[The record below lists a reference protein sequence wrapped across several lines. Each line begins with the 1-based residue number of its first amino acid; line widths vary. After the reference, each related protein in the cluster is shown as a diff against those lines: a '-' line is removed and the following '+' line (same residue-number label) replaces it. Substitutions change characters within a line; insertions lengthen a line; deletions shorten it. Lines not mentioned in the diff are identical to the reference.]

1 MNKQKFW
8 EFKNAANDTGELYI
22 YGDIVSYKWNDQD
35 TTAKSFKE
43 DLDALGDI
51 KTLNLYINSPG
62 GSVFQGQAIYS
73 ILKRHSAQINVYID
87 GVAASIASVIAMAGD
102 TIYMPKNTM
111 MMIHNPW
118 TFAMG
123 NANDLRKVADDL
135 EKIRESLIEAYLS
148 KTGDALSRE
157 KLIEIMDAETWLT
170 AQDCYDYG
178 LCDEVVE
185 AKEIAA
191 GVNTE
196 LLAYFKNVP
205 ESLKNA
211 VKPPEISVISAEE
224 RQKMIA
230 ESKQNLENLQ
240 KILEGL

>member
-1 MNKQKFW
+1 MKKQKFW

-22 YGDIVSYKWNDQD
+22 YGDIVSYKWHDQD

-73 ILKRHSAQINVYID
+73 ILKRHSAQINVHID
-87 GVAASIASVIAMAGD
+87 GVAASIASVVAMAGD

-157 KLIEIMDAETWLT
+157 KLTEIMDAETWLT
-170 AQDCYDYG
+170 AQECYDYG

-191 GVNTE
+191 SANTE
-196 LLAYFKNVP
+196 LFAHFKNVP
-205 ESLKNA
+205 ETLKNA
-211 VKPPEISVISAEE
+211 FKKPEIGGISAEE

-240 KILEGL
+240 KILGGL

>member
-22 YGDIVSYKWNDQD
+22 YGDIVSNKWNDQD